1 MTAESHDD
9 QNEYSGDWI
18 LDPAND
24 AKLRRLLWDIL
35 AEPDSPDDDI
45 EPSDSEAYQD
55 VLDLLACGYPYDPT
69 ATAARE
75 PVDWRFQTI
84 YAN

>member
-1 MTAESHDD
+1 MTAGSHDD
-9 QNEYSGDWI
+9 QTEYTGDWI

-24 AKLRRLLWDIL
+24 DKVRRLLWDIL
-35 AEPDSPDDDI
+35 TEPDSPDDDI
-45 EPSDSEAYQD
+45 EPSDDEACQD
-55 VLDLLACGYPYDPT
+55 ALDLLARDFPYDPT

-75 PVDWRFQTI
+75 PVHWRFQTI